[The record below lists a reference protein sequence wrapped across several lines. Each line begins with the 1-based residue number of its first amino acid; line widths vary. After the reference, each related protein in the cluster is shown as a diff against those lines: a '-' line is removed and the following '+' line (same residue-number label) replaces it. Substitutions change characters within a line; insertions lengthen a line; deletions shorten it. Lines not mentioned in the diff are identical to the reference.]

1 MSQTTT
7 TSSAGVTSDI
17 ITIQTLDPTSYSKG
31 IASPS
36 LPFTPLEPVPT
47 SSTTTGAS
55 TTPTSKTSAA
65 SSASLSGNSLSGLPG
80 IILLAWMGIFIYRGL
95 HLAHRSE

>member
-1 MSQTTT
+1 MSQTT
-7 TSSAGVTSDI
+7 SSSSGATSDI
-17 ITIQTLDPTSYSKG
+17 ITIQTLDPTSYSRG
-31 IASPS
+31 IATPS

-47 SSTTTGAS
+47 SSTATGAS

-65 SSASLSGNSLSGLPG
+65 SSASLSGRSLSGLPG
-80 IILLAWMGIFIYRGL
+80 AILLAWMGFFVYRSL